1 MSEGLRGWR
10 EYHLNEIYTFTSG
23 LSKSRDQFGF
33 GFPFLSF
40 KEVFNNFFLP
50 KKLGNLANTS
60 VKERMLCSIKKGDV
74 FLTRTS
80 ETQEELGMSSVAL
93 IDYPEATFNGFT
105 KRLRPIGHIALWPE
119 YTGYYFR
126 SPYFRA
132 TVTSMSSM
140 TTRAS
145 LNNDMMSALKI
156 MVPPLPE
163 QKAIAALLSSL
174 DDKIDLLHRQ
184 NNTLESMAETLF
196 RQWFIEEAQEKWE
209 NCELADL
216 CKSIACGGTPSTK
229 IEAYYTG
236 DINWYSTKE
245 LNDNF
250 LFESI
255 SKITTK
261 GLENSAAKLFPAGT
275 VVMAIYAA
283 PTVGRLGILGASGAF
298 NQAACGLVANDY
310 FCCGEFLYLY
320 LLSKRDELN
329 AMASGSAQ
337 QNLNLGKI
345 KSYPAFKVSENV
357 MNEFKE
363 VIKPIFAKIKTNS
376 LQIRTLQKLRDTLLP
391 KLMSGEV
398 TVIN

>member
-1 MSEGLRGWR
+1 MSDGLSGWQ
-10 EYHLNEIYTFTSG
+10 EYHLNEIYTFASG

-40 KEVFNNFFLP
+40 KDVFNNFFLP

-60 VKERMLCSIKKGDV
+60 IKERLQCSIKKGDV

-105 KRLRPIGHIALWPE
+105 KRLRPIGHIDVWPE

-163 QKAIAALLSSL
+163 QKAIANLLSSL

-184 NNTLESMAETLF
+184 NKTLESMAETLF
-196 RQWFIEEAQEKWE
+196 RQWFVEEAQEDWEERSLSAIADFLNGLACQKYPPQNDTEKLPVLKIRELSSGITELSDWATSKVKPEYIVEFGDLIFAWSASLMVKVWDGERCVLNQHLFKVTSADFPKWFYLMW
-209 NCELADL
+209 CKHHLAGF
-216 CKSIACGGTPSTK
+216 I
-229 IEAYYTG
+229 
-236 DINWYSTKE
+236 
-245 LNDNF
+245 
-250 LFESI
+250 SI
-255 SKITTK
+255 SSAHATTMGHIK
-261 GLENSAAKLFPAGT
+261 RGDLDAAMVIIPPKNDLKEMSMTMTPLLEKQIANARQIKL
-275 VVMAIYAA
+275 
-283 PTVGRLGILGASGAF
+283 
-298 NQAACGLVANDY
+298 
-310 FCCGEFLYLY
+310 
-320 LLSKRDELN
+320 
-329 AMASGSAQ
+329 
-337 QNLNLGKI
+337 
-345 KSYPAFKVSENV
+345 
-357 MNEFKE
+357 
-363 VIKPIFAKIKTNS
+363 
-376 LQIRTLQKLRDTLLP
+376 LQKLRDNLLP

-398 TVIN
+398 RVAL